1 MIGIGQKVPLLRTPA
16 FMQGA
21 LTLFDLSDYRH
32 RWVALCSL
40 SNFGLLETT
49 LLDRYKDDFD
59 RDGASLL
66 GLCPDT
72 PTFHAP
78 WILQTLHL
86 RIPMLADP
94 LSRVRR
100 LLGISRES
108 AHDRCCSVLIDPSG
122 VLQCRL
128 VHALN
133 GRGINALKEVLIAN
147 QHQPQPQAEKSHTAI
162 AKGAFAPC
170 IR

>member
-1 MIGIGQKVPLLRTPA
+1 MIDIGQQVSRLRTPA
-16 FMQGA
+16 LIQGV

-40 SNFGLLETT
+40 PTFGLLETT

-66 GLCPDT
+66 ALCPDDS
-72 PTFHAP
+72 TFHAP
-78 WILQTLHL
+78 WIRQAPHV
-86 RIPMLADP
+86 RIPILPDP
-94 LSRVRR
+94 LSRARR
-100 LLGISRES
+100 LLGISREPT
-108 AHDRCCSVLIDPSG
+108 HDRCCSVLIDPSG

-133 GRGINALKEVLIAN
+133 GRGITTFKEALIAN
-147 QHQPQPQAEKSHTAI
+147 QHQPLTQAEKSHAI
-162 AKGAFAPC
+162 IVKGALAPC